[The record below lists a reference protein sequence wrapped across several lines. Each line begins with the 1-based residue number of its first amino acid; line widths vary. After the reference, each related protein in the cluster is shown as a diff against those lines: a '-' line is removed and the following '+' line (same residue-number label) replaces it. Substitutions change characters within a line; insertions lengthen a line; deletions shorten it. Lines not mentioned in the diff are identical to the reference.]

1 MENSQHHFV
10 EDTAERRVM
19 SRIDAVLRINYQII
33 SDDVA
38 LNDPYDSHFVLPR
51 YFLLL
56 AELDQFDHAFRYEL
70 EQLNEKDQQIARILS
85 LFNQKL
91 DLITGSYYDNI
102 VQSLLPVP
110 EQVNF
115 TENGISFSSLHHIN
129 EGTYIHI
136 TLSHPENF
144 YHIAATAQ
152 VIYCNAEEQGKFCIG
167 AYFITLNPQDRAKLA
182 TGFLQAQ
189 QSANPSFSGEI

>member
-1 MENSQHHFV
+1 MENTLHHV
-10 EDTAERRVM
+10 TDDKTERRTM
-19 SRIDAVLRINYQII
+19 SRIDTVLRINYQII
-33 SDDVA
+33 PIDAA

-56 AELDQFDHAFRYEL
+56 AELDQFDHALGYEL

-91 DLITGSYYDNI
+91 NLITGSFYDNI

-110 EQVNF
+110 EQVNVS
-115 TENGISFSSLHHIN
+115 EHGLSFFGSQPLAQDA
-129 EGTYIHI
+129 YIHI

-144 YHIAATAQ
+144 FHIAAIAQ
-152 VIYCNAEEQGKFCIG
+152 VAYCNETEEPHEFRIG
-167 AYFITLNPQDRAKLA
+167 AYFITLHPQDRAKLA
-182 TGFLQAQ
+182 ASIQ
-189 QSANPSFSGEI
+189 QSQQDEPN

>member
-1 MENSQHHFV
+1 MENTLHHV
-10 EDTAERRVM
+10 TDDKTERRTM

-33 SDDVA
+33 PIDAA

-56 AELDQFDHAFRYEL
+56 AELDQFDHALGYEL

-91 DLITGSYYDNI
+91 NLITGSFYDNI

-110 EQVNF
+110 EQVNVSEQGLSF
-115 TENGISFSSLHHIN
+115 FSSQPLAQDA
-129 EGTYIHI
+129 YIHI

-144 YHIAATAQ
+144 FHIAAIAQ
-152 VIYCNAEEQGKFCIG
+152 VAYCNETEEPHEFRIG
-167 AYFITLNPQDRAKLA
+167 AYFITLHPQDRAKLA
-182 TGFLQAQ
+182 DSIQQAQ
-189 QSANPSFSGEI
+189 QDEPN

>member
-1 MENSQHHFV
+1 MENTLHHV
-10 EDTAERRVM
+10 VDDNTERRTM
-19 SRIDAVLRINYQII
+19 SRIDTVFRINYQII
-33 SDDVA
+33 PIDAA

-56 AELDQFDHAFRYEL
+56 AELDQFDHALGYEL

-91 DLITGSYYDNI
+91 NLITGSFYDNI

-110 EQVNF
+110 EQVNVS
-115 TENGISFSSLHHIN
+115 EHGLSFFGSQPLAQDA
-129 EGTYIHI
+129 YIHI

-144 YHIAATAQ
+144 FHIAAIAQ
-152 VIYCNAEEQGKFCIG
+152 VAYCNETEEPHKFRIG
-167 AYFITLNPQDRAKLA
+167 AYFITLHPQDRAKLA
-182 TGFLQAQ
+182 ASIQQAQ
-189 QSANPSFSGEI
+189 QDEPN

>member
-1 MENSQHHFV
+1 MENSQHHLV
-10 EDTAERRVM
+10 DDNTERRVM

-33 SDDVA
+33 PDDVA

-56 AELDQFDHAFRYEL
+56 AEL

-91 DLITGSYYDNI
+91 NLITGSFYDNI

-115 TENGISFSSLHHIN
+115 SENGLSFFSAQDIN

-144 YHIAATAQ
+144 FHIAATAQ
-152 VIYCNAEEQGKFCIG
+152 VVYSNPDEQGKFRIG

-182 TGFLQAQ
+182 ETIQ
-189 QSANPSFSGEI
+189 QSENP

>member
-1 MENSQHHFV
+1 MENTLHHV
-10 EDTAERRVM
+10 AEDKTERRTM

-33 SDDVA
+33 PIDAA

-56 AELDQFDHAFRYEL
+56 AELDQFDHALGYEL

-91 DLITGSYYDNI
+91 NLITGSFYDNI

-110 EQVNF
+110 EQVNVSEQGLSF
-115 TENGISFSSLHHIN
+115 FSSQPLAQDA
-129 EGTYIHI
+129 YIHI

-144 YHIAATAQ
+144 FHIAAIAQ
-152 VIYCNAEEQGKFCIG
+152 VAYCNETEEPHKFRIG
-167 AYFITLNPQDRAKLA
+167 AYFITLHPQDRAKLA
-182 TGFLQAQ
+182 ASIQQAQ
-189 QSANPSFSGEI
+189 QDEPN

>member
-1 MENSQHHFV
+1 MENTLHHV
-10 EDTAERRVM
+10 ADDKTERRTM
-19 SRIDAVLRINYQII
+19 SRIDTVLRINYQII
-33 SDDVA
+33 PIDAA

-56 AELDQFDHAFRYEL
+56 AELDQFDHALGYEL

-91 DLITGSYYDNI
+91 NLITGSFYDNI

-110 EQVNF
+110 EQVNVSEHGLNF
-115 TENGISFSSLHHIN
+115 FSSQPLAQDA
-129 EGTYIHI
+129 YIHI

-144 YHIAATAQ
+144 FHIAAIAQ
-152 VIYCNAEEQGKFCIG
+152 VAYCNETEEPHEFRIG
-167 AYFITLNPQDRAKLA
+167 AYFITLHPQDRAKLA
-182 TGFLQAQ
+182 DSIQQAQ
-189 QSANPSFSGEI
+189 QDEPN

>member
-1 MENSQHHFV
+1 MENTLHHV
-10 EDTAERRVM
+10 VDDNTERRTM
-19 SRIDAVLRINYQII
+19 SRVDTVLRINYQII
-33 SDDVA
+33 PIDAA

-56 AELDQFDHAFRYEL
+56 AELDQFDHALGYEL

-91 DLITGSYYDNI
+91 NLITGSFYDNI

-110 EQVNF
+110 EQVNVS
-115 TENGISFSSLHHIN
+115 EHGLSFFGSQPLAQDA
-129 EGTYIHI
+129 YIHI

-144 YHIAATAQ
+144 FHIAAIAQ
-152 VIYCNAEEQGKFCIG
+152 VAYCNETEEPHEFRIG
-167 AYFITLNPQDRAKLA
+167 AYFITLHPQDRAKLA
-182 TGFLQAQ
+182 ASIQQAQ
-189 QSANPSFSGEI
+189 QDEPN

>member
-1 MENSQHHFV
+1 MENTLHHV
-10 EDTAERRVM
+10 ADDKTERRTM
-19 SRIDAVLRINYQII
+19 SRIDTVLRINYQII
-33 SDDVA
+33 PIDAA

-56 AELDQFDHAFRYEL
+56 AELDQFDHALGYEL

-91 DLITGSYYDNI
+91 NLITGSFYDNI

-110 EQVNF
+110 EQVNVSEHGLSF
-115 TENGISFSSLHHIN
+115 FSSQPLAQDA
-129 EGTYIHI
+129 YIHI

-144 YHIAATAQ
+144 FHIAAIAQ
-152 VIYCNAEEQGKFCIG
+152 VAYCNETEEPHEFRIG
-167 AYFITLNPQDRAKLA
+167 AYFITLHPQDRAKLA
-182 TGFLQAQ
+182 ASIQ
-189 QSANPSFSGEI
+189 QSQQDEPN

>member
-1 MENSQHHFV
+1 MENTLHHV
-10 EDTAERRVM
+10 ADDKTERRTM
-19 SRIDAVLRINYQII
+19 SRIDTVLRINYQII
-33 SDDVA
+33 PIDAA

-56 AELDQFDHAFRYEL
+56 AELDQFDHALGYEL

-91 DLITGSYYDNI
+91 NLITGSFYDNI

-110 EQVNF
+110 EQVNVS
-115 TENGISFSSLHHIN
+115 EHGLSFFGSQPLAQDA
-129 EGTYIHI
+129 YIHI

-144 YHIAATAQ
+144 FHIAAIAQ
-152 VIYCNAEEQGKFCIG
+152 VAYCNETEEPHKFRIG
-167 AYFITLNPQDRAKLA
+167 AYFITLHPQDRAKLA
-182 TGFLQAQ
+182 DSIQQAQ
-189 QSANPSFSGEI
+189 QDEPN

>member
-1 MENSQHHFV
+1 MENTLHHV
-10 EDTAERRVM
+10 ADDKTERRTM
-19 SRIDAVLRINYQII
+19 SRVDTVLRINYQII
-33 SDDVA
+33 PIDAA

-56 AELDQFDHAFRYEL
+56 AELDQFDHALGYEL

-91 DLITGSYYDNI
+91 NLITGSFYDNI

-110 EQVNF
+110 EQVNVSEHGLSF
-115 TENGISFSSLHHIN
+115 FSSQPLAQDA
-129 EGTYIHI
+129 YIHI

-144 YHIAATAQ
+144 FHIAAIAQ
-152 VIYCNAEEQGKFCIG
+152 VAYCNETEEPHEFRIG
-167 AYFITLNPQDRAKLA
+167 AYFITLHPQDRAKL
-182 TGFLQAQ
+182 TDSIQQAQ
-189 QSANPSFSGEI
+189 QDEPN

>member
-1 MENSQHHFV
+1 MENSQHHLV
-10 EDTAERRVM
+10 DDNTERRVM

-33 SDDVA
+33 PDDVA

-91 DLITGSYYDNI
+91 NLITGSFYDNI

-115 TENGISFSSLHHIN
+115 SEHGLSFFGSQPLAQDA
-129 EGTYIHI
+129 YIHI

-144 YHIAATAQ
+144 FHIAAIAQ
-152 VIYCNAEEQGKFCIG
+152 VAYCNETEEPHKFRIG
-167 AYFITLNPQDRAKLA
+167 AYFITLHPQDRAKLA
-182 TGFLQAQ
+182 ASIQQAQ
-189 QSANPSFSGEI
+189 QDEPN

>member
-1 MENSQHHFV
+1 MENTLHHV
-10 EDTAERRVM
+10 ADDKTERRTM
-19 SRIDAVLRINYQII
+19 SRIDTVLRINYQII
-33 SDDVA
+33 PIDAA

-56 AELDQFDHAFRYEL
+56 AELDQFDHALGYEL

-91 DLITGSYYDNI
+91 NLITGSFYDNI

-110 EQVNF
+110 EQVNVSEHGLNF
-115 TENGISFSSLHHIN
+115 FSSQPLAQDA
-129 EGTYIHI
+129 YIHI

-144 YHIAATAQ
+144 FHIAAIAQ
-152 VIYCNAEEQGKFCIG
+152 VAYCNETEEPHKFRIG
-167 AYFITLNPQDRAKLA
+167 AYFITLHPQDRAKLA
-182 TGFLQAQ
+182 ASIQQAQ
-189 QSANPSFSGEI
+189 QDEPN

>member
-1 MENSQHHFV
+1 MENTLHHV
-10 EDTAERRVM
+10 ADDKTERRTM
-19 SRIDAVLRINYQII
+19 SRIDTVLRINYQII
-33 SDDVA
+33 PIDAA

-56 AELDQFDHAFRYEL
+56 AELDQFDHALGYEL

-91 DLITGSYYDNI
+91 NLITGSFYENI

-110 EQVNF
+110 EQVNVSEHGLSF
-115 TENGISFSSLHHIN
+115 FSSQPLAQDA
-129 EGTYIHI
+129 YIHI

-144 YHIAATAQ
+144 FHIAAIAQ
-152 VIYCNAEEQGKFCIG
+152 VAYCNETEEPHKFRIG
-167 AYFITLNPQDRAKLA
+167 AYFITLHPQDRAKLA
-182 TGFLQAQ
+182 ASIQ
-189 QSANPSFSGEI
+189 QSQQDEPN

>member
-1 MENSQHHFV
+1 MENTLHHV
-10 EDTAERRVM
+10 VDDNTERRTM
-19 SRIDAVLRINYQII
+19 SRIDTVLRINYQII
-33 SDDVA
+33 PIDAA

-56 AELDQFDHAFRYEL
+56 AELDQFDHALGYEL

-91 DLITGSYYDNI
+91 NLITGSFYDNI

-110 EQVNF
+110 EQVNVS
-115 TENGISFSSLHHIN
+115 EHGLSFFGSQPLAQDA
-129 EGTYIHI
+129 YIHI

-144 YHIAATAQ
+144 FHIAAIAQ
-152 VIYCNAEEQGKFCIG
+152 VAYCNETEEPHKFRIG
-167 AYFITLNPQDRAKLA
+167 AYFITLHPQDRAKLA
-182 TGFLQAQ
+182 ASIQQAQ
-189 QSANPSFSGEI
+189 QDEPN

>member
-1 MENSQHHFV
+1 MENTLHHV
-10 EDTAERRVM
+10 ADDKTERRTM
-19 SRIDAVLRINYQII
+19 SRIDTVFRINYQII
-33 SDDVA
+33 PIDAA

-56 AELDQFDHAFRYEL
+56 AELDQFDHALGYEL

-91 DLITGSYYDNI
+91 NLITGSFYDNI

-110 EQVNF
+110 EQVNVS
-115 TENGISFSSLHHIN
+115 EHGLSFFGSQPLAQDA
-129 EGTYIHI
+129 YIHI

-144 YHIAATAQ
+144 FHIAAIAQ
-152 VIYCNAEEQGKFCIG
+152 VAYCNETEEPHKFRIG
-167 AYFITLNPQDRAKLA
+167 AYFITLHPQDRAKLA
-182 TGFLQAQ
+182 ASIQQAQ
-189 QSANPSFSGEI
+189 QDEPN

>member
-1 MENSQHHFV
+1 MENTLHHV
-10 EDTAERRVM
+10 ADDKTERRTM
-19 SRIDAVLRINYQII
+19 SRIDTVLRINYQII
-33 SDDVA
+33 PIDAA

-56 AELDQFDHAFRYEL
+56 AELDQFDHALGYEL

-91 DLITGSYYDNI
+91 NLITGSFYDNI

-110 EQVNF
+110 EQVNVSEHGLSF
-115 TENGISFSSLHHIN
+115 FSSQPLAQDA
-129 EGTYIHI
+129 YIHI

-144 YHIAATAQ
+144 FHIAAIAQ
-152 VIYCNAEEQGKFCIG
+152 VAYCNETEEPHEFRIG
-167 AYFITLNPQDRAKLA
+167 AYFITLHPQDRAKLA
-182 TGFLQAQ
+182 ASIQQAQ
-189 QSANPSFSGEI
+189 QDELN

>member
-1 MENSQHHFV
+1 MENSQHHLV
-10 EDTAERRVM
+10 DDNTERRVM

-33 SDDVA
+33 PDDVA

-91 DLITGSYYDNI
+91 NLITGSFYDNI

-115 TENGISFSSLHHIN
+115 SENGLSFFSAQDIN

-144 YHIAATAQ
+144 FHIAATAQ
-152 VIYCNAEEQGKFCIG
+152 VAYSNPDEQGKFRIG
-167 AYFITLNPQDRAKLA
+167 AYFITLNPQDRAKL
-182 TGFLQAQ
+182 TETIQ
-189 QSANPSFSGEI
+189 QSENP

>member
-1 MENSQHHFV
+1 MENTLHHV
-10 EDTAERRVM
+10 ADDKTERRTM
-19 SRIDAVLRINYQII
+19 SRIDTVLRINYQII
-33 SDDVA
+33 PIDAA

-56 AELDQFDHAFRYEL
+56 AELDQFDHALGYEL

-91 DLITGSYYDNI
+91 NLITGSFYDNI

-110 EQVNF
+110 EQVNVS
-115 TENGISFSSLHHIN
+115 EHGLSFFGSQPLAQDA
-129 EGTYIHI
+129 YIHI

-144 YHIAATAQ
+144 FHIAAIAQ
-152 VIYCNAEEQGKFCIG
+152 VAYCNETEEPHKFRIG
-167 AYFITLNPQDRAKLA
+167 AYFITLHPQDRTKLA
-182 TGFLQAQ
+182 DSIQQAQ
-189 QSANPSFSGEI
+189 QDEPN